1 MNSTITFLIV
11 LAVIILLVAWLGNVN
26 AKREKRSLAAS
37 LKKNFGTPGTEPLT
51 EEREEQI
58 RQYFLRHQYG
68 MEDLKEKEQPAG
80 AIVKE
85 SAGQPS
91 GKGANVSNER
101 LPDERTNGSYGQ
113 LFDKDANVS
122 DGRLPKKGANVS
134 TGHLQDEQAERE
146 TGAIQQSIDEITWN
160 DLDMSQMYSVMDRA
174 CSSSGE
180 EFLYYLLRTPAQSAG
195 QYQISRDQIEALI
208 REPEKRLEMQ
218 LILSELGRSDKYS
231 VYSYLDLLEGLG
243 RRSNLSHYLAIILPA
258 VSILLMFLDVRIGI
272 IWLIVFLARN
282 MVSYFRVKREIDPYL
297 ATLRYLLRLMRSADK
312 LSRTDFPEFADGLND
327 LGKSVAAFKGFRRG
341 SFILISSSS
350 GSGNPVDL
358 LFDYI
363 RILFH
368 LDLIRF
374 NSMVR
379 ELQGKHRELDHM
391 ITLVG
396 RIDAAICLASFKES
410 LPASAYA
417 DLSEEGPVFF
427 HAEKLYHPLL
437 QSPVPASINT
447 KRPVLL
453 TGSNASG
460 KSTFL
465 KASALCALLA
475 QTVGFVP
482 AVSYQS
488 RYFRIYSSMSL
499 KDSLLKGESYYMTEI
514 RSIKRIL
521 DAGKQTKGTEA
532 EEVKGKRKEK
542 EGGHPVTAPVL
553 CFIDEVLKGTNT
565 IERIAAS
572 TEILKSFPRENIFCF
587 AATHDSE
594 LTFLLENEYDN
605 YHFEEQIEENDVVFR
620 YKLLPGRASTRNAIR
635 LLQKIGYDQDIVERA
650 EERAEKFTEIGR
662 WEP

>member
-11 LAVIILLVAWLGNVN
+11 LAVIILLILWLGNVN
-26 AKREKRSLAAS
+26 AKREKRSLAEA
-37 LKKNFGTPGTEPLT
+37 LKKSFGTPGTELLT
-51 EEREEQI
+51 EEREKQI
-58 RQYFLRHQYG
+58 RQYFLRHQSG
-68 MEDLKEKEQPAG
+68 PKDLEENEQPAG
-80 AIVKE
+80 TIAKG
-85 SAGQPS
+85 SAGQ
-91 GKGANVSNER
+91 
-101 LPDERTNGSYGQ
+101 LTD
-113 LFDKDANVS
+113 D
-122 DGRLPKKGANVS
+122 
-134 TGHLQDEQAERE
+134 QDENAAR
-146 TGAIQQSIDEITWN
+146 TVRQSIDEITWN
-160 DLDMSQMYSVMDRA
+160 DLDMNQIYSVMNRA

-180 EFLYYLLRTPAQSAG
+180 EFLYYLLRTPAQNAG

-208 REPEKRLEMQ
+208 REPEKRLKLQ

-243 RRSNLSHYLAIILPA
+243 RRSNLSHYLAIILPV

-272 IWLIVFLARN
+272 ICLIVFLARN

-312 LSRTDFPEFADGLND
+312 LSRTDFPEFSDDLSD

-341 SFILISSSS
+341 SFVLISSSS

-374 NSMVR
+374 NSMIR
-379 ELQGKHRELDHM
+379 ELRGKQAELDHM

-396 RIDAAICLASFKES
+396 RIDAAICLASFKVS
-410 LPASAYA
+410 LPVSAYA
-417 DLSEEGPVFF
+417 QLNEEGPVFY
-427 HAEKLYHPLL
+427 HVEGLYHPLL
-437 QSPVPASINT
+437 KNPVPASIDT
-447 KRPVLL
+447 GRPILL

-475 QTVGFVP
+475 QTAGFVP
-482 AVSYQS
+482 ATSCQS

-499 KDSLLKGESYYMTEI
+499 KDSLLKGESYYMAEI

-521 DAGKQTKGTEA
+521 DAGKQTKEA
-532 EEVKGKRKEK
+532 EEPRGKESS
-542 EGGHPVTAPVL
+542 HLAIAPVL

-620 YKLLPGRASTRNAIR
+620 YRLLPGRASTRNAIR

-662 WEP
+662 WEV